1 MSAGT
6 TSALAS
12 DEANRSPLAQQR
24 RLFVTR
30 WRSLLAEM
38 QAA

>member
-1 MSAGT
+1 MSSGT

-12 DEANRSPLAQQR
+12 DEANLSPLAEQR
-24 RLFVTR
+24 RIFVTR
-30 WRSLLAEM
+30 WRSLMAEM